1 MTTIALRLTVA
12 LLALS
17 LLNPTSMQAATPAKS
32 EQAQDVPVKSVIDPQ
47 RLSDIT
53 RNLSSDEFEGR
64 APGTAGERKAI
75 AYLVAQFKAVGLEP
89 AGLDGSY
96 VQLVPLLRTQVPAD
110 ASMSVTVTPTGP
122 PPAW

>member
-53 RNLSSDEFEGR
+53 RTLSSDEFEGR

-75 AYLVAQFKAVGLEP
+75 A
-89 AGLDGSY
+89 
-96 VQLVPLLRTQVPAD
+96 
-110 ASMSVTVTPTGP
+110 
-122 PPAW
+122 